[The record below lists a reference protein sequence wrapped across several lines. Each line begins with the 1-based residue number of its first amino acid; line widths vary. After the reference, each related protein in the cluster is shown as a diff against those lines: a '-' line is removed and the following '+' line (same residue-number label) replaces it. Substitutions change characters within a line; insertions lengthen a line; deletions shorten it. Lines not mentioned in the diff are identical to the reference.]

1 MTVVTIFEL
10 DGRGPNFLQVPED
23 ATVNGLFLQRPV
35 EALSDA
41 IRLRFGD
48 EGEARRDA
56 PEPDLVEE
64 VIGRVLRT
72 VDALLNVKLVS
83 HFRNSK
89 WRASRGARGLPTAG
103 RRRGRNRRPRRPAVN
118 TPRPL
123 THG

>member
-56 PEPDLVEE
+56 QNLTWLRNASAVYTEP
-64 VIGRVLRT
+64 
-72 VDALLNVKLVS
+72 
-83 HFRNSK
+83 
-89 WRASRGARGLPTAG
+89 W
-103 RRRGRNRRPRRPAVN
+103 
-118 TPRPL
+118 TPF
-123 THG
+123 

>member
-72 VDALLNVKLVS
+72 VSMRSV
-83 HFRNSK
+83 
-89 WRASRGARGLPTAG
+89 
-103 RRRGRNRRPRRPAVN
+103 RPRPTSAPVPPNSPSSPCAIGCKAANRLPV
-118 TPRPL
+118 L
-123 THG
+123 TAWMPTQQASQ